1 MLTLVLYALM
11 GLTGIFD
18 LHFTDV
24 DGNQI
29 NLFDY
34 QGKKI
39 LFVNTASNSP
49 DSSQYASLE
58 TFYQK
63 YKDSV
68 VVVAFPSDDFSNE
81 PLSNEQIKNFVEGN
95 YNAHFIIASKVALI
109 GENQDSVYHW
119 LTHNAENGVMDVN
132 ITSDFFKILVDSDG
146 SLIGAFDNSVGPMSN
161 TLKDAIEGV
170 HE

>member
-1 MLTLVLYALM
+1 MLTLLLYSLLS
-11 GLTGIFD
+11 LTSIFD

-29 NLFDY
+29 NLSDY
-34 QGKKI
+34 RGKKL

-49 DSSQYASLE
+49 NSSQYASLE

-68 VVVAFPSDDFSNE
+68 VVISFPSNDFNNE
-81 PLSNEQIKNFVEGN
+81 PLSNEEIKSFIEGN
-95 YNAHFIIASKVALI
+95 YDTHFIIASKTKLI

-119 LTHNAENGVMDVN
+119 LTHNAENGVMDVD
-132 ITSDFFKILVDSDG
+132 ITGDFFKILVDSDG
-146 SLIGAFDNSVGPMSN
+146 SLIGVFDNSIDPMSN